1 MRLANGGQTPA
12 GVAAEGLDRLP
23 NELARLL
30 QVLDA
35 EYGYNLDHFVR
46 RANVISLPLAAGEPG
61 LNALS
66 LYVPPGFP
74 FLLAVASTEAQRAA
88 HREAAIRHALDTTTI
103 NAILLHDGA
112 SDYREI
118 LRRDFREDRFEAA
131 SGLRPYSAL
140 GSNGQLSLLA
150 DDAANEGCAAQ
161 LPITNKLE
169 DLFFEMHSVMRDE
182 DGLHADE
189 ALEELCKLLHLKAF
203 IESSDAPV
211 GPAALRSVEETSA
224 LLRGLYARSLDTNSP
239 QPPIAK
245 PSLSKPIGSKPIG
258 LSTTALAK
266 AFGLLEG
273 YTLAG
278 TDTDV
283 KGRAFQKVLTK
294 AARAGMGQYFTPAP
308 VVSMMVEIIDPD
320 PSEAVIDPFCG
331 SGHFLTQSLVR
342 LRGATG
348 KGTCEDYASSR
359 LHGIEK
365 SERMAKVAITEM
377 SLSGCPGTNI
387 RTADALL
394 DFGSYHDIRPGSFD
408 VVLTNPPFGSILSV
422 QAFSS
427 LARFKL
433 AKGRKRLPLEVAGL
447 ERCADL
453 LKPGGRLAIVLPE
466 SIFTAASSKYVR
478 AWLQRV
484 FSIRVVV
491 DLPPETFCPFGA
503 NVRSGIL
510 FARKRRDDERIE
522 SEEKVNMIQVDNVG
536 YDAAGRPKADG
547 DIELAVHEAK
557 RFLAAEGW

>member
-1 MRLANGGQTPA
+1 MKIADGGRVPA

-23 NELARLL
+23 NELGCLL
-30 QVLDA
+30 RVLDA
-35 EYGYNLDHFVR
+35 DYGYDLAHFVR
-46 RANVISLPLAAGEPG
+46 RANVVSLPVAAGEPG
-61 LNALS
+61 LNVLS
-66 LYVPPGFP
+66 LSVPPGFP

-103 NAILLHDGA
+103 NTILLRDRA
-112 SDYREI
+112 SDHREI

-131 SGLRPYSAL
+131 SGLRPYRAPRAS
-140 GSNGQLSLLA
+140 SQLSLLT
-150 DDAANEGCAAQ
+150 DDAAYEGSAAQ

-169 DLFFEMHSVMRDE
+169 DLFFEMHSIMRDE

-189 ALEELCKLLHLKAF
+189 ALEELCKLLHLKTS
-203 IESSDAPV
+203 IESRDAPV
-211 GPAALRSVEETSA
+211 GDAALLSAEETSA
-224 LLRGLYARSLDTNSP
+224 LLRGLYAQSYDTNSP
-239 QPPIAK
+239 QPRTAK
-245 PSLSKPIGSKPIG
+245 PPLSKPIR

-308 VVSMMVEIIDPD
+308 VVSMMVEVIDPAA
-320 PSEAVIDPFCG
+320 SETVIDPFCG
-331 SGHFLTQSLVR
+331 SGHFLTRSLVR
-342 LRGATG
+342 QRSDLAES
-348 KGTCEDYASSR
+348 TCLDYARRR

-365 SERMAKVAITEM
+365 SERMARVAITEM

-408 VVLTNPPFGSILSV
+408 VVLTNPPFGSILGI

-427 LARFKL
+427 LAKFKL
-433 AKGRKRLPLEVAGL
+433 ARGRKRLPLEVAGL

-466 SIFTAASSKYVR
+466 SIFTAASAKYVR

-510 FARKRRDDERIE
+510 FARKRHDDERPNG
-522 SEEKVNMIQVDNVG
+522 EEIVNMIQVDNVG
-536 YDAAGRPKADG
+536 YDASGRSKAGG